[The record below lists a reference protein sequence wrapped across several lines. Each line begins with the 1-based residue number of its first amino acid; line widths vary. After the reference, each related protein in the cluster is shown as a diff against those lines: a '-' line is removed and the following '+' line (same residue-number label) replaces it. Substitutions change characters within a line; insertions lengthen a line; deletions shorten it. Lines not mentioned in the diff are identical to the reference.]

1 MGVWDAF
8 GEPENDGGNFVNLDD
23 EGDEFT
29 GKLVAVEEHVTPKGT
44 FPGQKEDTVSP
55 KLILETEDGEE
66 YTLTAFRSV
75 LKNELLELKP
85 RIGDTLYFKNLG
97 KPRNKNYYNY
107 KVKVVSEAPKRGQQD
122 DNEEF

>member
-55 KLILETEDGEE
+55 KLILEAEDGEE

-75 LKNELLELKP
+75 LKNELLELRP

>member
-8 GEPENDGGNFVNLDD
+8 GEPETDGGNFVNLDD

-55 KLILETEDGEE
+55 KLILEAEDGEE

-75 LKNELLELKP
+75 LKNELLALRP
-85 RIGDTLYFKNLG
+85 RIGDVLYFKNLG
-97 KPRNKNYYNY
+97 KPRGKNYYNY
-107 KVKVVSEAPKRGQQD
+107 KVKVVSEAPKRGRQD

>member
-8 GEPENDGGNFVNLDD
+8 GEPETDGGNFVNLDD

-75 LKNELLELKP
+75 LKNELLELRP

>member
-8 GEPENDGGNFVNLDD
+8 GEPETDGGNFVNLDD

-75 LKNELLELKP
+75 LKNALLELRP

-107 KVKVVSEAPKRGQQD
+107 KVKIVSEAPKRGQQD

>member
-1 MGVWDAF
+1 MGVWDVF

>member
-55 KLILETEDGEE
+55 KLILEAEDGEE

-75 LKNELLELKP
+75 LKNELLELRP

-107 KVKVVSEAPKRGQQD
+107 KVKVVSEAPKRGQRD

>member
-1 MGVWDAF
+1 MGVWDVF
-8 GEPENDGGNFVNLDD
+8 GEPESEGGNFVNLDD

>member
-75 LKNELLELKP
+75 LKNELLELRP
-85 RIGDTLYFKNLG
+85 RIGDVLYFKNLG

>member
-8 GEPENDGGNFVNLDD
+8 GEPETDGGNFVNLDD

-75 LKNELLELKP
+75 LKNELLELRP
-85 RIGDTLYFKNLG
+85 SIGDTLYFKNLG

-107 KVKVVSEAPKRGQQD
+107 KVKIVSEAPKRGQQD

>member
-8 GEPENDGGNFVNLDD
+8 GEPESEVGNFVDLNE

-29 GKLVAVEEHVTPKGT
+29 GKLLAVEEHVTPRGT

>member
-1 MGVWDAF
+1 MGIWDAF
-8 GEPENDGGNFVNLDD
+8 GEPENEGGNFVNLDE

-29 GKLVAVEEHVTPKGT
+29 GKLLAVEEHVTPKGT

-55 KLILETEDGEE
+55 KLILEGEDGEK

-75 LKNELLELKP
+75 LKNELLELRP
-85 RIGDTLYFKNLG
+85 RIGDVLYFKNLG
-97 KPRNKNYYNY
+97 KPRGKNYYNY
-107 KVKVVSEAPKRGQQD
+107 KVKVRSQAPTRGQQD

>member
-8 GEPENDGGNFVNLDD
+8 GEPETDGGNFVNLDD

-55 KLILETEDGEE
+55 KLILEAEDGEE

-75 LKNELLELKP
+75 LKNELLELRP

-107 KVKVVSEAPKRGQQD
+107 KVKVVSEAPKRGQRD